1 MFKVNMVM
9 NIQTI
14 INEEV
19 VNYLQEEDYFD
30 ITLPDDIKKF
40 SNRYFGRGVVWYG
53 DPDQMIYIHKDF
65 VDGMFGNI
73 YNHDKLQYVEDI
85 IRHSDEYVEFECS
98 YALGGMVTLTDIK
111 EEQNAVAND
120 RFETDYEGTQNPATI
135 GDEELDNYIG
145 NDGLD
150 DTDLLAWVSWD
161 DIDLYNLLEKNKFF
175 LLHGKTVEQLKEEIN
190 QLRIKTKEEIDEDF
204 TNADFDFIK
213 EFIEVE
219 TNLKKAVD
227 DGDGD
232 IGYFRIQ
239 LRDAHHRVMGAIA
252 AGENYICV
260 NLEKDDL
267 RQYGNILNNLKYVGR
282 VTTS

>member
-1 MFKVNMVM
+1 MAE
-9 NIQTI
+9 Q
-14 INEEV
+14 
-19 VNYLQEEDYFD
+19 
-30 ITLPDDIKKF
+30 
-40 SNRYFGRGVVWYG
+40 
-53 DPDQMIYIHKDF
+53 
-65 VDGMFGNI
+65 
-73 YNHDKLQYVEDI
+73 
-85 IRHSDEYVEFECS
+85 S
-98 YALGGMVTLTDIK
+98 YK
-111 EEQNAVAND
+111 PVA
-120 RFETDYEGTQNPATI
+120 
-135 GDEELDNYIG
+135 
-145 NDGLD
+145 
-150 DTDLLAWVSWD
+150 
-161 DIDLYNLLEKNKFF
+161 
-175 LLHGKTVEQLKEEIN
+175 
-190 QLRIKTKEEIDEDF
+190 KEEIDEDF